1 MRSFFFN
8 ILFYGLTAV
17 FAIICVLLSF
27 MPGRKPLM
35 YGLAAYTRTM
45 VWVMRKVA
53 RIDVTVSGHENIP
66 KEGPA
71 ILAAKH
77 QSYGDGI
84 VLFSQF
90 FDLSFVTGDH
100 LEKFMTLKRIL
111 RKSGAVV
118 IDNCGGSNARDR
130 LQEESMA
137 VRAEGRR
144 ILIYPEGHLSQVGE
158 QHRYRKGVYFMYKDF
173 DCPVVPVAT
182 NMGQRWNQN
191 DWHKHAGPAH
201 VEFLEPIMPGLEKD
215 EFMRE
220 LETRIETRS
229 RELLDL
235 ENLGALIPKNIG
247 RISENE
253 VAVAKRLAREAEN
266 NDQADNQA
274 GNQA

>member
-1 MRSFFFN
+1 MRSSLFN
-8 ILFYGLTAV
+8 ILFYALTAI
-17 FAIICVLLSF
+17 FAVVCVLLSF
-27 MPGRKPLM
+27 FPGRKPLM
-35 YGLAAYTRTM
+35 FGLGAYTRTI
-45 VWVMRKVA
+45 VWMMRAIAQIK
-53 RIDVTVSGHENIP
+53 VTVSGHENIP
-66 KEGPA
+66 KNGPA
-71 ILAAKH
+71 IIAAKH

-90 FDLSFVTGDH
+90 PDLSFVTGDH
-100 LEKFMTLKRIL
+100 LEKFLFLKRIL

-130 LQEESMA
+130 LQDDAMI
-137 VRAEGRR
+137 VRKQGRK

-182 NMGQRWNQN
+182 NLGQRWNQN
-191 DWHKHAGPAH
+191 DKHKYPGPAK

-229 RELLDL
+229 RELLDMD
-235 ENLGALIPKNIG
+235 NLGALIPENIG
-247 RISENE
+247 RISENQ
-253 VAVAKRLAREAEN
+253 VALAKRLEREAEET
-266 NDQADNQA
+266 QG
-274 GNQA
+274 GNA